1 MESALR
7 PRDIQARIR
16 AGESP
21 DVVAAAAGVP
31 VDRIAAFAAPVVAE
45 REHVAGLAQTHPVRR
60 RGETT
65 SHRNLRNTIVDAL
78 TVRGVDADTMTWD
91 AWKLADRA
99 WRVRAVYD
107 AGDGPVEADFTYEQQ
122 GRFSTAANDEA
133 RALIGDL
140 SAQGRAQERPGAA
153 APRPVDDDLAI
164 VRALSGS
171 DAAPAA
177 AGPALA
183 DAGGL
188 HADAIDTE
196 ANDGGA
202 DDESDELDGF
212 VEVELEE
219 VDGVYDIVDSSDS
232 GMDVLYDMLSSFD
245 EDSVKIYAGLVH
257 PKEDTA
263 AIVTPDPGED
273 ESEAAAPEPAP
284 PSRDLVEE
292 PAATAEPAA
301 QAELAP
307 AEAAPA
313 AAPAEPQQLSLIDDV
328 EVPPAPAPKPR
339 SRKRRASVPSWDE
352 IVFGGPRVDG

>member
-171 DAAPAA
+171 DAAASAEPVPAVPA
-177 AGPALA
+177 EAG
-183 DAGGL
+183 
-188 HADAIDTE
+188 AIDAE
-196 ANDGGA
+196 AIDDGDV